1 MEEKLDL
8 LSVAYAWIIFTG
20 FSIVP
25 LSVMAQKYQIFES
38 YDSTFFPLL
47 WRNQPLN
54 IQKNES

>member
-38 YDSTFFPLL
+38 YDSTFFP
-47 WRNQPLN
+47 PP
-54 IQKNES
+54 IEEPTPKHSKK